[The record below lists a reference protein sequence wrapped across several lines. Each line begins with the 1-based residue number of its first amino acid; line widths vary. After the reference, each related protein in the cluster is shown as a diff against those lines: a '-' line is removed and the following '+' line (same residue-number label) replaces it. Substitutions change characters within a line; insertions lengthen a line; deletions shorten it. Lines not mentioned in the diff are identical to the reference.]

1 LVARQNRL
9 ARRIGLEEVEPRTGP
24 AVGVHRIAQG
34 VAAAQTGPAG
44 DLVVVGTVQ
53 GVVVDH
59 IVLEVAVR
67 IVLEAVAV
75 HTGLEAVVVDIVRER
90 HSLVAEGE
98 LHTGPEAGRHT
109 DLAAA
114 HRIELAVVAG
124 RSLVEAG
131 SHRTVDFALV
141 AVDDS
146 LAVEVVDTV
155 DADRSLGA
163 AGLL

>member
-9 ARRIGLEEVEPRTGP
+9 ALRIGLEEVEPRTGP

-34 VAAAQTGPAG
+34 VAAAQTGLAG
-44 DLVVVGTVQ
+44 DPVVVGTVQ
-53 GVVVDH
+53 AVVVGH
-59 IVLEVAVR
+59 TVLEVAVR
-67 IVLEAVAV
+67 TVLEVVAV
-75 HTGLEAVVVDIVRER
+75 HTGLGVVVDIVREH

-98 LHTGPEAGRHT
+98 LHTVPEAGRHT

-131 SHRTVDFALV
+131 SHRTVGFALV

-146 LAVEVVDTV
+146 LAVKVVDTV
-155 DADRSLGA
+155 DADRNLGA